1 MFMRPFFQLAVWL
14 AIITAVL
21 GSPARAQDSAVFV
34 VTYIELM
41 PNEIAGGTALLK
53 HYRDVSRVEP
63 GNLRFAVLH
72 EIARPNR
79 FVTLEIWKDKTSQ
92 QAHEQEDHAQAVA
105 SAKIHDRLKAIEDAP
120 ADQRIDAPLYM
131 TPEKSPVPAAAIYV
145 VTHVDVIPPGKNDAL
160 AALKAMSI
168 DTSGDP
174 GNIAYQ
180 VLVQANRGNH
190 FTILEVWRSHAA
202 LDAHAMTEHAR
213 SFRRK
218 LTPFAGAIYDDRFYK
233 AVD

>member
-1 MFMRPFFQLAVWL
+1 MRPFFQLASWL
-14 AIITAVL
+14 AIIAAVL

-41 PNEIAGGTALLK
+41 PNEIADGTALLK
-53 HYRDVSRVEP
+53 HYRDLCRAEP

-79 FVTLEIWKDKTSQ
+79 FVILEIWKDKTAQ
-92 QAHEQEDHAQAVA
+92 QAHEREDHEQAGA

-120 ADQRIDAPLYM
+120 DDRRIDAPLYM
-131 TPEKSPVPAAAIYV
+131 TPGKSPVPGAAIHV
-145 VTHVDVIPPGKNDAL
+145 VAHVDVIPPGKNEAL

-168 DTSGDP
+168 DTPSDP

-180 VLVQANRGNH
+180 VLVQANRSNH
-190 FTILEVWRSHAA
+190 FTILEVWRSQAA

-213 SFRRK
+213 SFRQK
-218 LTPFAGAIYDDRFYK
+218 LMPFAGAIFDDRFYK